1 VYAGVSSVNLDAKGR
16 FAVPARYRDEL
27 AESCASRVVVTVNPS
42 DRERCLLLYP
52 ENEWF
57 EIVRG
62 LSRRDSMQPKIRAM
76 QRLVVGYASEL
87 ELDGQGRVLLS
98 SKLREFAR
106 LGKRIALVG
115 QINKLEIWDEDAW
128 NGSSEHW
135 LSDVSDEDGGL
146 SDDFKG
152 FSL

>member
-1 VYAGVSSVNLDAKGR
+1 MFSGVSSVNLDAKGR
-16 FAVPARYRDEL
+16 FAVPAKYRDTL
-27 AESCASRVVVTVNPS
+27 AKSCASRVVVTVNPS

-57 EIVRG
+57 EIARS

-87 ELDGQGRVLLS
+87 ELDGQGRILLG

-106 LGKRIALVG
+106 LDKRIALVG
-115 QINKLEIWDEDAW
+115 QMNKMEIWDEDAW
-128 NGSSEHW
+128 NGSSEQW

-152 FSL
+152 LRL